1 MRISGGGDWHP
12 PWPHRRR
19 RTGRHNGLPRAALDR
34 LALSQWEVVM
44 LRLGG
49 AASPTYISVFRGLQA
64 HFRRHG
70 IELDWMLYS
79 DYDALVEAF
88 VKREID
94 LAWNAPLAYVKIKRR
109 LQDPCQ
115 VVAMR
120 DVDVNFTTHFITH
133 ASSGITTIQDLK
145 GKRLA
150 LGSRGSMQ
158 AGLLPYYFLQQLG
171 LDPTHDLAVCSFY
184 DERQVSADWDERD
197 VVERVARQEY
207 DAGAVSRRTI
217 EVLQAKG
224 IVAPDG
230 VRIIWSGPG
239 YSHCCF
245 TAHSD
250 MDPVLVQKITEA
262 FVAIDA
268 RDPAG
273 KAVLEGEACKAFVP
287 GIITG
292 WETLE
297 KAAEEASIL

>member
-1 MRISGGGDWHP
+1 M
-12 PWPHRRR
+12 
-19 RTGRHNGLPRAALDR
+19 
-34 LALSQWEVVM
+34 V
-44 LRLGG
+44 RLGG
-49 AASPTYISVFRGLQA
+49 AASPTYISVFRGIRA
-64 HFRRHG
+64 HFLRHD
-70 IELDWMLYS
+70 IELDWVLYS

-88 VKREID
+88 ARREID

-109 LQDPCQ
+109 LQDLCQ

-120 DVDVNFTTHFITH
+120 DVDVNFTMHFITH
-133 ASSGITTIQDLK
+133 AGSAITTVQDLK
-145 GKRLA
+145 GKRVA

-171 LDPTHDLAVCSFY
+171 LDPAHDLAVCSFY
-184 DERQVSADWDERD
+184 DERQGDAQLDERD
-197 VVERVARQEY
+197 VVGRVGRHEY

-217 EVLQAKG
+217 EALQTEG
-224 IVAPDG
+224 TLAPDSF
-230 VRIIWSGPG
+230 RIIWSSPG

-250 MDPVLVQKITEA
+250 MDPALVEKITQA

-268 RDPAG
+268 QDPAG

-287 GIITG
+287 GITTG

-297 KAAEEASIL
+297 KAAEQARIL

>member
-1 MRISGGGDWHP
+1 
-12 PWPHRRR
+12 
-19 RTGRHNGLPRAALDR
+19 
-34 LALSQWEVVM
+34 
-44 LRLGG
+44 
-49 AASPTYISVFRGLQA
+49 
-64 HFRRHG
+64 
-70 IELDWMLYS
+70 MLYA

-133 ASSGITTIQDLK
+133 ASSGITTVQDLK

-150 LGSRGSMQ
+150 LGSRGSVQ

-171 LDPTHDLAVCSFY
+171 LSPAHDLAFCSFY
-184 DERQVSADWDERD
+184 DEREASADWDERD
-197 VVERVARQEY
+197 VVERVGRQEY
-207 DAGAVSRRTI
+207 DAGAVCQRTM
-217 EVLQAKG
+217 EVLQAEG
-224 IVAPDG
+224 TAAPDG
-230 VRIIWSGPG
+230 LRIIWSSPG

-250 MDPVLVQKITEA
+250 MDPVLAHKITQT

-287 GIITG
+287 GITTG

-297 KAAEEASIL
+297 IAAEQASIL